1 MKKPDLKSCW
11 LFLKEAAWNIIPV
24 LPQNI
29 LKLESQNVK
38 FMMVSLQPTCERQ
51 MSTAK
56 SQASHIG
63 CWCVGGRLGWL
74 TGVQS
79 LDFMILSARRK
90 FLKSEATNKS
100 CLNSFW
106 NVFLGR
112 VFQAM
117 ASVMQ

>member
-1 MKKPDLKSCW
+1 
-11 LFLKEAAWNIIPV
+11 
-24 LPQNI
+24 
-29 LKLESQNVK
+29 
-38 FMMVSLQPTCERQ
+38 MMVIVQLTLTCERQ

-63 CWCVGGRLGWL
+63 CWCVSGSLGWL

-90 FLKSEATNKS
+90 FLNSEATSKS

-106 NVFLGR
+106 KVSLGS

-117 ASVMQ
+117 VSVMAVKIQFSSPSIVLLSPN